1 MLIYRNLQP
10 LRAATEAKE
19 SQKSA
24 HFWPKCRN
32 TGIRK
37 PHCLIFAKYRG

>member
-24 HFWPKCRN
+24 HS
-32 TGIRK
+32 
-37 PHCLIFAKYRG
+37 